1 MKISGRKKDDA
12 VSEIIGAVLLISIVV
27 LAGSIIAVAFLS
39 QPQAQKIPAVSA
51 LISNQ
56 SQMVFIKHVGGD
68 SLPNGT
74 YKILVDGADVTSSIT
89 TPSTWSIGN
98 TLTYTKPGTTPP
110 SIVQVVYTGAGSP
123 VVIAVSYFGMLSTVG
138 KGIYMITASAGPG
151 GSISP
156 SGAVPVA
163 YGTNQTFT
171 ITNSTGYYIAGVS
184 VDGNSAGAVSTYTLT
199 NVTSSHTIY
208 ATFMQNPVITASA
221 GSGGIIAPSGNVSVA
236 YGGNQT
242 FNITP
247 ITGYSVV
254 NVLVDGQSQGNATS
268 FTFTNVTASHT
279 IYAGFA
285 VSTFYNITA
294 SATAGGQIIPNGTV
308 PVAYGYNQ
316 TFTITN
322 FTGYYIAGVSVDG
335 VPQGSVTNY
344 SFINVTATHAIAAS
358 FASNPVIAASAGSG
372 GTIAPSGNVSVA
384 YGGSQTF
391 NITPL
396 TGYSISTVLADNS
409 SVGKVTSYT
418 FTNVTANHSIA
429 ANFTINTFN
438 ITASSTSGGSI
449 SPNGT
454 ISVTYGSNMTFT
466 ISPNPGQIII
476 AVMVDGVNQGTN
488 STYTFTNVTAA
499 HTIAASFI
507 TNQYTITAS
516 AGTGG
521 SITPSGSVIVYSGTN
536 QTFSIT
542 PNAGYYIAGVS
553 VDNTPLGML
562 SSYTFT
568 NVQASHTISATFATN
583 PVITAS
589 AGSGG
594 AISPSGA
601 VSVAYGGNQTFA
613 ITPNTGYHIAGV
625 SVDNV
630 AQIVG
635 TTYTFTNVTTAHTI
649 SATFAINTYTITAS
663 SGANGAVTPTGVT
676 TVNYGGSLTYTITP
690 NTGYSVASVVVDGS
704 SLPASTTYTFSNV
717 QTTHTIT
724 ATFAINTYSI
734 TVTQGSNGIISPGTT
749 SVNYGGS
756 QTFTITPNTGYSIAS
771 VLVDGSS
778 VRALTSYTFSTV
790 QASHTISAT
799 FAINTY
805 TITASSGANGAV
817 TPTGVTNINYGG
829 NQTYTI
835 TPNTGYSVAS
845 VSVDGSSVGA
855 VSTYTFTNVVAS
867 HTIAASFALNAPTI
881 TGITPNSG
889 ITGTSVSITNLA
901 GTNFIIGGTPPV
913 VQLNMGANTI
923 TATSVN
929 VISSTQITCTFSLTG
944 ASTGAWNVVV
954 TNSGGQTATLPSGFT
969 VTSNIIP
976 ASTISLN
983 SASPKPGYLLSG
995 GYMQFRATG
1004 SYYTITHGGIVHT
1017 LNNGDIVKLTIN
1029 SDTQGNIYVT
1039 TGQISTF
1046 AFNDVDLTING
1057 VDYGRNTISSI
1068 YIGSYDSYMSTLTLN
1083 VPSQLSWTDLI
1094 ANGVSI
1100 IPGIPDSH
1108 QITIYNLGMGS
1119 GGINTNSMTPYIYFT
1134 GGTTGY
1140 TLS

>member
-1 MKISGRKKDDA
+1 
-12 VSEIIGAVLLISIVV
+12 
-27 LAGSIIAVAFLS
+27 
-39 QPQAQKIPAVSA
+39 
-51 LISNQ
+51 
-56 SQMVFIKHVGGD
+56 
-68 SLPNGT
+68 
-74 YKILVDGADVTSSIT
+74 
-89 TPSTWSIGN
+89 
-98 TLTYTKPGTTPP
+98 
-110 SIVQVVYTGAGSP
+110 
-123 VVIAVSYFGMLSTVG
+123 
-138 KGIYMITASAGPG
+138 
-151 GSISP
+151 
-156 SGAVPVA
+156 
-163 YGTNQTFT
+163 
-171 ITNSTGYYIAGVS
+171 
-184 VDGNSAGAVSTYTLT
+184 
-199 NVTSSHTIY
+199 
-208 ATFMQNPVITASA
+208 MQNPVITASA

-717 QTTHTIT
+717 QVNHTISATFAINTYSITVTQGSNGIISPGTTSVNYGGSLTYTITPNTGYSVASVVVDGSSLPASTTYTFSNVQTTHTIT